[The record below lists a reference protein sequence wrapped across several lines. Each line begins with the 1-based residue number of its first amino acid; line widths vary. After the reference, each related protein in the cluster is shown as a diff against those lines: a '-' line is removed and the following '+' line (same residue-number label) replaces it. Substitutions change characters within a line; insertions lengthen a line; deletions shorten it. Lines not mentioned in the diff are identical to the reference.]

1 MNKFVHLHVHTEYSL
16 LDGAAKIDKL
26 IQKTKE
32 LKMDA
37 IAITDHGV
45 MYGAIQFY
53 KEAKKNG
60 IKPIIG
66 CEIYVV
72 NGEHDQPIRK
82 PLYHLVL
89 LAENNIGYR
98 NLIKIVSEGHI
109 NGFYYKPRVN
119 YEILKKYS
127 EGLIALSAC
136 LGGEVQSNLNRNQ
149 YELAKNA
156 AINYI
161 DIFGKENFYLELQD
175 HNMEEQKK
183 VNQELIKL
191 SKEINTKLIISND
204 VHYINRNDAKVHD
217 ALLCVQTGKII
228 NDKERM
234 KFPSDEFYLKSPKEI
249 ENLFPHQLQAMAN
262 TVEIAERCNV
272 DLDFDSLHLPHFI
285 IPNGYTN
292 KSYLRKLCLDG
303 INKKY
308 EQVTEEIENR
318 LEFELL
324 TIEKM
329 GYIDYFLI
337 VWDFIKYAKDNDIIV
352 GPGRGSAAGSIVSYG
367 LDITEIDPIKY
378 NLLFERFLNPDRV
391 SMPDID
397 VDIQDT
403 GRQRVIDYVTQKY
416 GVEKV
421 AQIIT
426 FGTMAAR
433 GAIRDIGRVLD
444 IPYGEV
450 DFVAKQIPMEI
461 GMTISKALK
470 LNKELLKIY
479 KEDFKIKELID
490 LAKSVEGLPR
500 HTSTHAAGVVIAKKS
515 IDEYVPLSR
524 NGDVITTQYTMT
536 EIEELGLLKMDFL
549 GLRNLT
555 VIQNTIRL
563 INKTYNEDITFS
575 KCDYDNKRIYE
586 LFSNG
591 DTLGVFQFESPGM
604 RVFIKELQ
612 PKVFEDIIAANAL
625 YRPGPMNQ
633 IPKFIENKT
642 NPNNIVYQHPKL
654 EKILNVTYG
663 CMIYQEQ
670 VMQIFR
676 DIGGFSMARSDLVRR
691 AMSKKKMKVMEE
703 ERQYF
708 IYGKL
713 DKNIPIKG
721 AIANGISEKIAND
734 IYDKMIDF
742 ANYAFNKSHS
752 AAYSMVAYQTAWL
765 KVYYPVE
772 FMASLLTSVM
782 GNAGSVSLYIQEC
795 KKMGIQVLAPNINES
810 FENFTVIDGKLR
822 FGLCAIKNLGQ
833 NAIIDIIKAR
843 QEKGVFIDLIDFI
856 EKIDTTYINKKA
868 IESLIRCGALDDLK
882 YNRAQMMASYEPIIN
897 SFSNSKR
904 KNVAGQYSMF
914 EGTEVETFVVPNLK
928 EFSEKELLKMEKEM
942 LGVFV
947 SGHPLGIYEKRIL
960 EITTMQ
966 IVEIEESLENK
977 DGIITDGKRVVLA
990 GIITSKKNKIT
1001 KNNNMMAF
1009 ITLEDLTGFLECI
1022 IFPKIYS
1029 KYAHYLE
1036 EDQLVILEGR
1046 LNIHEEESVKLI
1058 CDKIQLLEAYEKK
1071 QLKLYVKISQ
1081 NNDDEVLLK
1090 MKKMITKYPGDNP
1103 VYIYFE
1109 KLRQTIRTEN
1119 DFFVDQNNKQFIKEL
1134 KELIGE
1140 KNIKFK

>member
-72 NGEHDQPIRK
+72 NGEHDQAIRK

-416 GVEKV
+416 GV
-421 AQIIT
+421 
-426 FGTMAAR
+426 
-433 GAIRDIGRVLD
+433 
-444 IPYGEV
+444 
-450 DFVAKQIPMEI
+450 
-461 GMTISKALK
+461 
-470 LNKELLKIY
+470 
-479 KEDFKIKELID
+479 
-490 LAKSVEGLPR
+490 
-500 HTSTHAAGVVIAKKS
+500 
-515 IDEYVPLSR
+515 
-524 NGDVITTQYTMT
+524 
-536 EIEELGLLKMDFL
+536 
-549 GLRNLT
+549 
-555 VIQNTIRL
+555 
-563 INKTYNEDITFS
+563 
-575 KCDYDNKRIYE
+575 
-586 LFSNG
+586 
-591 DTLGVFQFESPGM
+591 
-604 RVFIKELQ
+604 
-612 PKVFEDIIAANAL
+612 
-625 YRPGPMNQ
+625 
-633 IPKFIENKT
+633 
-642 NPNNIVYQHPKL
+642 
-654 EKILNVTYG
+654 
-663 CMIYQEQ
+663 
-670 VMQIFR
+670 
-676 DIGGFSMARSDLVRR
+676 
-691 AMSKKKMKVMEE
+691 
-703 ERQYF
+703 
-708 IYGKL
+708 
-713 DKNIPIKG
+713 
-721 AIANGISEKIAND
+721 
-734 IYDKMIDF
+734 
-742 ANYAFNKSHS
+742 
-752 AAYSMVAYQTAWL
+752 
-765 KVYYPVE
+765 
-772 FMASLLTSVM
+772 
-782 GNAGSVSLYIQEC
+782 
-795 KKMGIQVLAPNINES
+795 
-810 FENFTVIDGKLR
+810 
-822 FGLCAIKNLGQ
+822 
-833 NAIIDIIKAR
+833 
-843 QEKGVFIDLIDFI
+843 
-856 EKIDTTYINKKA
+856 
-868 IESLIRCGALDDLK
+868 
-882 YNRAQMMASYEPIIN
+882 
-897 SFSNSKR
+897 
-904 KNVAGQYSMF
+904 
-914 EGTEVETFVVPNLK
+914 
-928 EFSEKELLKMEKEM
+928 
-942 LGVFV
+942 
-947 SGHPLGIYEKRIL
+947 
-960 EITTMQ
+960 
-966 IVEIEESLENK
+966 
-977 DGIITDGKRVVLA
+977 
-990 GIITSKKNKIT
+990 
-1001 KNNNMMAF
+1001 
-1009 ITLEDLTGFLECI
+1009 
-1022 IFPKIYS
+1022 
-1029 KYAHYLE
+1029 
-1036 EDQLVILEGR
+1036 
-1046 LNIHEEESVKLI
+1046 
-1058 CDKIQLLEAYEKK
+1058 
-1071 QLKLYVKISQ
+1071 
-1081 NNDDEVLLK
+1081 
-1090 MKKMITKYPGDNP
+1090 
-1103 VYIYFE
+1103 
-1109 KLRQTIRTEN
+1109 
-1119 DFFVDQNNKQFIKEL
+1119 
-1134 KELIGE
+1134 
-1140 KNIKFK
+1140 